1 MQKRPIL
8 GITMGDPFGNGPEI
22 TAQALADPEVYKRC
36 RPLVV
41 GDASSMAYALKVAEK
56 IHGIQLELHPIQ
68 QVEQAW
74 FRPGTIDLL
83 DMGKVPED
91 SIPNSLTQPEPAP
104 FGVGACALGGEASFC
119 YVQKVIE
126 LAMQGQVDAT
136 VTNAISKEAIN
147 LAGHHYSGHTE
158 IYAHGT
164 GFGHAGN
171 GHANPLS
178 LQNAMDYAIALANDR
193 NKP

>member
-8 GITMGDPFGNGPEI
+8 GITMGNPFGNGPEI

-56 IHGIQLELHPIQ
+56 IHGIRLELHRIQ

-104 FGVGACALGGEASFC
+104 AP
-119 YVQKVIE
+119 I
-126 LAMQGQVDAT
+126 D
-136 VTNAISKEAIN
+136 I
-147 LAGHHYSGHTE
+147 
-158 IYAHGT
+158 
-164 GFGHAGN
+164 
-171 GHANPLS
+171 P
-178 LQNAMDYAIALANDR
+178 
-193 NKP
+193 

>member
-22 TAQALADPEVYKRC
+22 TAQALADPEVYEMTA
-36 RPLVV
+36 PFF
-41 GDASSMAYALKVAEK
+41 
-56 IHGIQLELHPIQ
+56 P
-68 QVEQAW
+68 AW
-74 FRPGTIDLL
+74 KKAG
-83 DMGKVPED
+83 
-91 SIPNSLTQPEPAP
+91 PAP

-147 LAGHHYSGHTE
+147 MAGHHYSGHTE

-164 GFGHAGN
+164 GTDRYTMMLAYGELRVVHVST
-171 GHANPLS
+171 HVS
-178 LQNAMDYAIALANDR
+178 LRQACDL
-193 NKP
+193 